1 MMACLTLLPHSL
13 SHLRYCDFGC
23 RARAQAE
30 HYTECGHVRRER
42 GASDILRLVARIW
55 RRLAEDKENLVETD
69 LASGLSRG
77 WAELMDNAERLT
89 EAREGELETEYEQL
103 ERLLDPDTA
112 RPDWKTFV
120 SIVGKIIT
128 NSFCLRSD
136 R

>member
-1 MMACLTLLPHSL
+1 MTSHSL
-13 SHLRYCDFGC
+13 HGYNLSLFRYCDFGC

-30 HYTECGHVRRER
+30 HYTECAHVRRER
-42 GASDILRLVARIW
+42 SASDILRLVARIW

-77 WAELMDNAERLT
+77 WNELMDNAERLT
-89 EAREGELETEYEQL
+89 EAREEELEAEYEQL
-103 ERLLDPDTA
+103 DWLLDPDTV
-112 RPDWKTFV
+112 RPDKKTFV